1 MERNVSC
8 EPVNVADMLRPFV
21 SAMTIYAVGFADS
34 TSAEAVILRN
44 PHNRVA
50 SFRHLHAL

>member
-1 MERNVSC
+1 MERKVWY
-8 EPVNVADMLRPFV
+8 EPVNVTDMLRPFV

-44 PHNRVA
+44 LHNRVA
-50 SFRHLHAL
+50 SLRHLHAF

>member
-1 MERNVSC
+1 MERKVRH

-34 TSAEAVILRN
+34 PSAEAVILRN
-44 PHNRVA
+44 LRICVA
-50 SFRHLHAL
+50 SF